1 MRYRKNDSINENCRL
16 LSDDGVCEYLNLG
29 KSAARAFCEEIGA
42 VVRFGRRRLNDKQI
56 IDKHID
62 EMLHSNNED

>member
-1 MRYRKNDSINENCRL
+1 M